1 MYSVWDKVKVKDK
14 LVVDKKYWII
24 ECSRDHKDAH
34 WMEWEITEVFGEGI
48 GYQLSFDPWL
58 TFDEWMIELVE
69 PTKVKEEKVRQ
80 KDIDELPSV
89 STSKREIVSKR
100 LKTYQEMI
108 DKLEKVDRDMF
119 FGMLYDKLES
129 ILFEEYWE

>member
-1 MYSVWDKVKVKDK
+1 MYSVWDKVRVKDW

-24 ECSRDHKDAH
+24 ECSKDHKDAH

-58 TFDEWMIELVE
+58 TFDEWMIELVA
-69 PTKVKEEKVRQ
+69 PTKVKEVAMQNPAPAPVPVVMKKQ
-80 KDIDELPSV
+80 
-89 STSKREIVSKR
+89 IVSNR
-100 LKTYQEMI
+100 LRSYVQMISKLEEVDKTMFFEMI
-108 DKLEKVDRDMF
+108 
-119 FGMLYDKLES
+119 YDKLES